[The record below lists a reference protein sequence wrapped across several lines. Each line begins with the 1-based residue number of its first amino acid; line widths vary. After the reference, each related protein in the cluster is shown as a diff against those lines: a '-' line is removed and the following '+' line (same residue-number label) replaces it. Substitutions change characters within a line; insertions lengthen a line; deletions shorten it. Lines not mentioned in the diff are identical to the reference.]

1 MFKYMKKVSLKK
13 PLVVLRYCASDPIK
27 TFELK
32 EMFLNKKLLKILY
45 RGETLNV
52 ETNIQEILV
61 KGIPDILV

>member
-1 MFKYMKKVSLKK
+1 MYKHMKKVSLKK
-13 PLVVLRYCASDPIK
+13 PLIVLRYFSSDSIK

-45 RGETLNV
+45 GDTLNI
-52 ETNIQEILV
+52 EMNISEILV